1 MVDAEVVV
9 LFMVNKMGNQIF
21 YTIQNENGSFIP
33 NNLFL
38 DYEVHVTN
46 ALKFCTLEGA
56 RKYKECLRKDKIFK
70 IIEVTCSFKEVEE
83 E

>member
-1 MVDAEVVV
+1 MVDAEGVI
-9 LFMVNKMGNQIF
+9 LSGVNEMGNQIF

-38 DYEVHVTN
+38 DYEVPVTN
-46 ALKFCTLEGA
+46 ALKFCTLEGV
-56 RKYKECLRKDKIFK
+56 RKYKEFLRKDKTFR
-70 IIEVTCSFKEVEE
+70 IIEVTCNFKEVEE